1 MELNIK
7 QTIAVLVVVILAVS
21 CLIPIIN
28 ETVRQH
34 DADPLTV
41 PIGAH
46 AVDDLDGW
54 TMDVRKASTGF
65 RVSSSMYDGT
75 VTRTG
80 VILSSSAV
88 SVWTDTS
95 RIYTMIGG
103 TVTAGTTLSAIVED
117 GVMTVNDTPAVLG
130 GIVYVPDEF
139 GALGSYAGQTH
150 GLPMAGIGSYA
161 GVTVGSIADELTGNS
176 SDYVLDVSVTED
188 GDRYALGYVP
198 GEYEAPVQVPPSQQA
213 QVKPGLDLDVIEDPE
228 IFEREEFETVEK
240 GEITIVPGKGDIF
253 GDVDMEDV
261 IVTPG
266 KLPNGIQAVGDTT
279 SGTTGQCTWELDGT
293 VLYISGTGYTAA
305 YESTSVLPWGTGITE
320 LVVGEGVTMLNNY
333 LFYQCTRLSSVSL
346 PSTLKTIGAH
356 CFDRCYS
363 LAHIDL
369 PSGLT
374 KLTYSAFQNCTNL
387 KELICPES
395 LTSLGQNVLWG
406 CTALTAIYFPASV
419 TEFTPQYSPRFVL
432 IDGTRNGVTPA
443 AGLFLREPDGYYY
456 QTVEDTI
463 DGADY
468 SVNWYGVTLTS
479 AGNTAEVL
487 VPYQVDYMEGSYTVK
502 RIGDGAVSGSSVR
515 NVVIPQTVESIS
527 PTAITGPGIKE
538 ILNLSATEV
547 TASHGEVRTSVPAL
561 AVIAEPVTA
570 KEFGATASMLW
581 IIPLMLVAGAVISI
595 VRGFA
600 RARYD

>member
-65 RVSSSMYDGT
+65 RISSSMYDGT

-103 TVTAGTTLSAIVED
+103 TVTAGTSLSAIVED
-117 GVMTVNDTPAVLG
+117 GVMTVNDAPAVLG

-176 SDYVLDVSVTED
+176 SDYVLDVSVTE
-188 GDRYALGYVP
+188 GDRYGVEYVP
-198 GEYEAPVQVPPSQQA
+198 GEVDVPESDPFL
-213 QVKPGLDLDVIEDPE
+213 PDIEHESDPE
-228 IFEREEFETVEK
+228 PEPTEP
-240 GEITIVPGKGDIF
+240 GELVS
-253 GDVDMEDV
+253 
-261 IVTPG
+261 
-266 KLPNGIQAVGDTT
+266 
-279 SGTTGQCTWELDGT
+279 SGTTGECTWELDGT
-293 VLYISGTGYTAA
+293 VLYIRGTGKMGSYTDAA
-305 YESTSVLPWGTGITE
+305 PAPWGFGITDLIIE
-320 LVVGEGVTMLNNY
+320 EGVTEVG
-333 LFYQCTRLSSVSL
+333 TRAFRLCKDLVNVSL
-346 PSTLKTIGAH
+346 PSTLTSIQNH
-356 CFDRCYS
+356 
-363 LAHIDL
+363 
-369 PSGLT
+369 
-374 KLTYSAFQNCTNL
+374 AFRQT
-387 KELICPES
+387 
-395 LTSLGQNVLWG
+395 TSLRTIEFPENLSAIQVQAFYNSAIESFILPEGFTYLGGSVITQCINLRHIYIPDSANVLAQSG
-406 CTALTAIYFPASV
+406 YHFIRL
-419 TEFTPQYSPRFVL
+419 
-432 IDGTRNGVTPA
+432 
-443 AGLFLREPDGYYY
+443 DGYDMGEIPTGDLYLGTQRYVLY
-456 QTVEDTI
+456 QTLTETI
-463 DGADY
+463 DGAVY
-468 SVNWYGVTLTS
+468 RINYIG
-479 AGNTAEVL
+479 AELEQSQNVET
-487 VPYQVDYMEGSYTVK
+487 VHIPYIVEYNGTDYTVES
-502 RIGDGAVSGSSVR
+502 IGHGAISGSSVK

-527 PTAITGPGIKE
+527 PTAITGSGIKE

-570 KEFGATASMLW
+570 KGFGATASMLW